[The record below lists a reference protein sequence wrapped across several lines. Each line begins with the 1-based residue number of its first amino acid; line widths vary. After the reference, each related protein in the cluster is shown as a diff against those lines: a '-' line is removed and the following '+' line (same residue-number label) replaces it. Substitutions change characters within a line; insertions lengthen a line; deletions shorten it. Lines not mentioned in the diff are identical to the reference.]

1 MYFSYKVKLEADDK
15 GNSSDPEDF
24 LKNMKA
30 QQNFNSN
37 RNFYE
42 LNLDCANKE
51 KHPSQKIQV
60 EDYFNYNKDN
70 TSLDSEND
78 GNENLSKEEEKFR
91 SNYSINYDSITK
103 TKSKFKENIN
113 QMKTQTENILEH
125 IRINFNNY
133 IDDQK
138 IHLINSLNTI
148 ENLFDVESNSTNC
161 EIEKIKQIEKKMVN
175 LSTEINGLISD
186 LQKFTK

>member
-1 MYFSYKVKLEADDK
+1 MHFSYKVKLEADDK

-37 RNFYE
+37 CNFYE
-42 LNLDCANKE
+42 LNLDCVNKE
-51 KHPSQKIQV
+51 KHRSQKIQV
-60 EDYFNYNKDN
+60 EDYFNYNNNN

-78 GNENLSKEEEKFR
+78 GNRNFSKEEEKFC
-91 SNYSINYDSITK
+91 SNYSTNYDSITK

-161 EIEKIKQIEKKMVN
+161 ENEKIKQIEKKMVN